1 VKKITIIAALVA
13 SLLSSYSIA
22 DQVVAV
28 RLTADNLAQYRLGG
42 SDAIAGVDDWV
53 LSNGILCAAVSDQ
66 NHDTGLTG
74 QGGVLIDV
82 GYCGRS
88 DDQWTFNHLMI
99 NIDQY
104 RALNATNISMA
115 KGEDWAAL
123 IVEAQSDGINVVTT
137 YTLGKDAE
145 VLDINYLTTRT
156 KEGDAVPLLGV
167 LTMHVHRSIT
177 PFVLSTSHPSYSSGF
192 KHIDFSSDDRLSAV
206 EAMLPADTIIFEGAQ
221 NLSPSISYGLQLTTA
236 SLETADGEMFSLPRF
251 AQAHS
256 DYTLQGIFTQQ
267 PWLGGEDKLGLLE
280 FAQSQF
286 MDIAIGDKV
295 TMQKKLWLSKSGDVA
310 GITDQIF
317 AGSTVSG
324 SVDQAGARLL
334 ISRLDGAPITTVV
347 TDAQGNYAVK
357 LPQGLD
363 AIKLEVKT
371 QWQSLSAKVIA
382 INSGAVVVDK
392 ISTTKP
398 SRIELSSSAPVRLV
412 FKGVNGTLDPLFNND
427 LVEFAMSD
435 ILVGSNLAVN
445 YVSLSGQESAAE
457 AYAITAGEYAV
468 YATRGLEY
476 GLTKTKLTIEQGE
489 TISLVARL
497 PSREVNSD
505 GWLSSDFHVHSAP
518 SFDTKISVR
527 QRLKSFV
534 AQGGD
539 VMVGSEHNII
549 YAYEN
554 DITAEN
560 LGADIAVIAG
570 TELTSLTRTPKTPY
584 SYGHANVF
592 PMQFKQTQYSGGLL
606 KHEGNR
612 IRELIDM
619 FGSDSEHVILQ
630 MNHARK
636 AAIKDDDS
644 YYLDH
649 LVAGNSYAPGLPLSS
664 DNNKSLIEKDP
675 NTGLRD
681 IDIDLL
687 EIANGSFLAAFFT
700 NYEVLRQ
707 DWFSFLQQGEI
718 IFASANSDSHGNVE
732 LVAMPRN
739 YVYVGDDNLAN
750 FNRDTFIN
758 AISDGQMFGSSGPL
772 ITVSEQV
779 GEIKT
784 AQAIGVSKMLSGSD
798 VSLQVTI
805 AAASWVPLDTLK
817 IYVNGVLEE
826 TRSVAANSQQ
836 DFEFNFSHDSFVIF
850 EVTGQVNE
858 LYSLLAPTLT
868 PMAFTNPVF
877 IDADNDGKWNAPGLP
892 QRTIE

>member
-13 SLLSSYSIA
+13 SVLSTYTAA
-22 DQVVAV
+22 DEAVAV
-28 RLTADNLAQYRLGG
+28 RLSEDNLGQYRIGG

-53 LSNGILCAAVSDQ
+53 LSNGILCAAVSDK

-82 GYCGRS
+82 GHCGRS

-104 RALNATNISMA
+104 RALHATKVSA
-115 KGEDWAAL
+115 VKGAGWAAV
-123 IVEAQSDGINVVTT
+123 IVEAQADGISVVTT
-137 YTLGKDAE
+137 YTLGSDAKE
-145 VLDINYLTTRT
+145 LDIKYVTTRT
-156 KEGDAVPLLGV
+156 KESDAVPLLGV

-177 PFVLSTSHPSYSSGF
+177 PFVLSTTHPSYSSGF
-192 KHIDFSSDDRLSAV
+192 KQINFSSDDRLSAV
-206 EAMLPADTIIFEGAQ
+206 EAMLPADTIIFEGAE
-221 NLSPSISYGLQLTTA
+221 NLSPSISYGLQLTAATV
-236 SLETADGEMFSLPRF
+236 ETADGEISVLPRF

-256 DYTLQGIFTQQ
+256 DYTLQGVFTQQ
-267 PWLGGEDKLGLLE
+267 PWLGGDDKLGLLE
-280 FAQSQF
+280 FAQTQF

-295 TMQKKLWLSKSGDVA
+295 TMVKKLWLSKSGDVA
-310 GITDQIF
+310 GITNQIF
-317 AGSTVSG
+317 NGGTVSG

-347 TDAQGNYAVK
+347 TDAKGNYSVKLPLGLDAVK
-357 LPQGLD
+357 LE
-363 AIKLEVKT
+363 IKT
-371 QWQSLSAKVIA
+371 QWQSLPAKIVA
-382 INSGAVVVDK
+382 IDSSDVVVEK
-392 ISTTKP
+392 INTTKP
-398 SRIELSSSAPVRLV
+398 SRIELSSSEPVRLV
-412 FKGVNGTLDPLFNND
+412 FKGINGTPDPLFNND
-427 LVEFAMSD
+427 LIEFAMSD
-435 ILVGSNLAVN
+435 VLVGSNLAVN
-445 YVSLSGQESAAE
+445 YVSLSGQESAVQSL
-457 AYAITAGEYAV
+457 AIPAGNYEV

-476 GLTKTKLTIEQGE
+476 GLTKTKISIKEGE
-489 TISLVARL
+489 TVSLIAKE
-497 PSREVNSD
+497 PKREVNSD

-539 VMVGSEHNII
+539 VMISSEHNII
-549 YAYEN
+549 YDYEN
-554 DITAEN
+554 DMAAEN
-560 LGADIAVIAG
+560 LGGDMAVLAG

-592 PMQFKQTQYSGGLL
+592 PMEFKETQYSGGLL

-612 IRELIDM
+612 IRELIEL
-619 FGSDSEHVILQ
+619 FGSDSEQVILQ

-636 AAIKDDDS
+636 TAVKDDDS

-649 LVAGNSYAPGLPLSS
+649 LVYGNSYDPGLPLIS

-675 NTGLRD
+675 KTGLRD
-681 IDIDLL
+681 IDIDLI
-687 EIANGSFLAAFFT
+687 EVANGSFLGEFFS

-739 YVYVGDDNLAN
+739 YVYVGDDNIAN
-750 FNRDTFIN
+750 FNRDTFIS
-758 AISDGQMFGSSGPL
+758 AISDGQIFGSSGPL
-772 ITVSEQV
+772 ITVSEQG
-779 GEIKT
+779 GEIKV
-784 AQAIGVSKMLSGSD
+784 AQAIGVSRMLSGSD
-798 VSLQVTI
+798 VSLQVNI
-805 AAASWVPLDTLK
+805 DAASWVPVDTLN

-826 TRSVAANSQQ
+826 TRSAVANSQQ
-836 DFEFNFSHDSFVIF
+836 DFEFNFSHDSFVVF

-858 LYSLLAPTLT
+858 LYSLIAPTLT

-877 IDADNDGKWNAPGLP
+877 IDADNDGKWNARGLP
-892 QRTIE
+892 QLAVE